1 MKQIF
6 RFNDTPSCTLVVRAL
21 CLLIFLIFNFLYL
34 YKFQG
39 DVYAVSQHILSDG
52 KTTYNNL
59 VGAIVLTIILY
70 CLHIVTLYF
79 VRLRPHLYALSYTPS
94 FLLLILLTYINSQ
107 VVQHKSVLMIF
118 LIVPLMIAV
127 IYVVFYFAK
136 SPRLHDHSHFTLSI
150 LTREMWNN
158 ILIMIVLMFA
168 TILMGNSDRALH
180 NRMNYE
186 HRVIKYRA
194 EVMRQQKIQ
203 AEKDSL
209 RQKAIDDSI
218 KAVKDSIREREF
230 KLPIH

>member
-1 MKQIF
+1 MF
-6 RFNDTPSCTLVVRAL
+6 RINNTPSSTLAVRTI
-21 CLLIFLIFNFLYL
+21 CLVIFLIFSFLYL

-39 DVYAVSQHILSDG
+39 DIYAVSQHILSDG
-52 KTTYNNL
+52 KTSYNNL
-59 VGAIVLTIILY
+59 VGAIVLTAILY

-79 VRLRPHLYALSYTPS
+79 VHLRSHLYALSYTPS

-107 VVQHKSVLMIF
+107 VVQHKSVLILF

-127 IYVVFYFAK
+127 IYVVYYFAK
-136 SPRLHDHSHFTLSI
+136 SPRLHDRSHFTLSI

-158 ILIMIVLMFA
+158 ILIMTVLMFA

-186 HRVIKYRA
+186 HRVIIYRA
-194 EVMRQQKIQ
+194 EVMHQQKIQ

-230 KLPIH
+230 KLPIR